1 MYIGIAVF
9 DMLLIVCEQ
18 AFLYFPLVL
27 GAYISIS
34 LLKVPDLSIESAYV
48 FGAICAARLMPQ
60 LSNLPLPVAL
70 GCVVLVSLL
79 GGLMVGGVVFLFTRL
94 FHVPHLLAS
103 ILTIGL
109 FHGVNQFVL
118 GTANFSLTAFEN
130 PLAYFSL
137 VPAHPELFMLA
148 LFFVVLW
155 VLGAL
160 LFYTQLG
167 YSFVIYGNNP
177 SFFANYGIS
186 SKYVFCCAL
195 LLANALAGL
204 SGYCVSQYS
213 SFVDIGA
220 GFGMAL
226 FSVTCLILGKALV
239 RNRLF
244 SILVPVVGILV
255 YCIIQQLL
263 LKVGFNLKYFTMIQ
277 SALVLGILIN
287 QYRHGALR
295 KSKIDNLGV

>member
-1 MYIGIAVF
+1 MI

-48 FGAICAARLMPQ
+48 FGAICAARLIPQ
-60 LSNLPLPVAL
+60 LQLLPLPVAL
-70 GCVVLVSLL
+70 GCAMLVSLL
-79 GGLMVGGVVFLFTRL
+79 GGLTVGGVVFLFTRS

-103 ILTIGL
+103 VLTIGL

-118 GTANFSLTAFEN
+118 GTASFSLAAFEN
-130 PLAYFSL
+130 PLACFNFVS
-137 VPAHPELFMLA
+137 AHPE
-148 LFFVVLW
+148 FFVLSVLFIILW
-155 VLGAL
+155 IMGAIL
-160 LFYTQLG
+160 LQTQLG
-167 YSFVIYGNNP
+167 YSFVIYGNN
-177 SFFANYGIS
+177 SAFFSNYGIS
-186 SKYVFCCAL
+186 SKYVFGCGL

-204 SGYCVSQYS
+204 SGYCVAQSS

-239 RNRLF
+239 PQRLF
-244 SILVPVVGILV
+244 SIFVPVVGIIA

-263 LKVGFNLKYFTMIQ
+263 LKIGFNLKYFTMIQ
-277 SALVLGILIN
+277 SAIVLGILIN

>member
-1 MYIGIAVF
+1 MV

-27 GAYISIS
+27 GAYVSIS

-48 FGAICAARLMPQ
+48 FGAICVARLMPG
-60 LSNLPLPVAL
+60 LSILPLPIAL
-70 GCVVLVSLL
+70 CCAILISLC
-79 GGLMVGGVVFLFTRL
+79 GGLLVGGVVFLLTRL

-118 GTANFSLTAFEN
+118 GTANFSLAAYPN
-130 PLAYFSL
+130 PLSCLNFVAT
-137 VPAHPELFMLA
+137 HPELPLLAMLFVA
-148 LFFVVLW
+148 LMVM
-155 VLGAL
+155 GAF
-160 LFYTQLG
+160 LFRTQLG
-167 YSFVIYGNNP
+167 YSFLIYGNNP
-177 SFFANYGIS
+177 AFFAHYNIS
-186 SKYVFCCAL
+186 SKYVFCVGL
-195 LLANALAGL
+195 LVANALAGL
-204 SGYCVSQYS
+204 AGYCVAQSS
-213 SFVDIGA
+213 SFIDINA

-226 FSVTCLILGKALV
+226 FSVTCLILGKALI
-239 RNRLF
+239 RRRLSSVF
-244 SILVPVVGILV
+244 IPVVGIFV

-277 SALVLGILIN
+277 SAIVLGVLIY

-295 KSKIDNLGV
+295 KHKIDNLGV